1 MTNTRFGRLRIQLFT
16 FLFLIFIFL
25 LNDLSNIFIHNYISW
40 LLIDYIFVKLIP
52 ISLIFILIKYKYAEF
67 SDFGLKGLSSETF
80 IFYTVLL
87 CFTGV
92 VIDQVGWRFFM
103 SILPQTQLGTWPKIE
118 NPVLDKIDLSLGLI
132 LVGLVEEIIFRGLC
146 VRLLRKYFPS
156 VWVVFFL
163 SSLIFG
169 LIHWSLGLHAIIT
182 TALWGILP
190 LMVMWKTGSVIPSIV
205 AHIVTNVISFSS
217 VIPEHWFHFLS

>member
-1 MTNTRFGRLRIQLFT
+1 
-16 FLFLIFIFL
+16 
-25 LNDLSNIFIHNYISW
+25 
-40 LLIDYIFVKLIP
+40 
-52 ISLIFILIKYKYAEF
+52 
-67 SDFGLKGLSSETF
+67 
-80 IFYTVLL
+80 
-87 CFTGV
+87 
-92 VIDQVGWRFFM
+92 M

-146 VRLLRKYFPS
+146 VRLLRKYFSS

-205 AHIVTNVISFSS
+205 AHIVTNVISFSG
-217 VIPEHWFHFLS
+217 VTPEHWFHFLP